1 MNNLREMVEFA
12 ATHESKR
19 RHHIERSVM
28 DIIAGYGVPVKRG
41 IIMGE
46 LKLRDDL
53 HIPLVSKMEVTSALI
68 RLRQA
73 GKLIGGSRTGD
84 IRWSIPQPSC

>member
-1 MNNLREMVEFA
+1 MSEFV

-19 RHHIERSVM
+19 RHHIERVVM
-28 DIIAGYGVPVKRG
+28 EIISGYGVPMKRG

-46 LKLRDDL
+46 LKLRGDDW
-53 HIPLVSKMEVTSALI
+53 PLSMVSKMEVTGALI

-73 GKLIGGSRTGD
+73 GKLTGGRRTGD
-84 IRWSIPQPSC
+84 IRWAIPNQNCSQ